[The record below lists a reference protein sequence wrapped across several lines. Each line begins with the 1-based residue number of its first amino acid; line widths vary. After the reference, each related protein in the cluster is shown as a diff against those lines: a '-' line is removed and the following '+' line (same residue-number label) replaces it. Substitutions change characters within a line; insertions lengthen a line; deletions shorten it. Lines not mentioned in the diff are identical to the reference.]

1 MRFLLVDRIVEFKP
15 GQSITGVKSVSM
27 SEDFLEFHF
36 PKVPVMP
43 GVLLLEALVQLA
55 GWLQAASSD
64 YEHWF
69 LLQKVERCMFY
80 DFSLP
85 GDRVE
90 LQVQAQSIVAEDER
104 AFTGVCLVD
113 GKKRMVAEF
122 SGKVVRLEDIEN
134 VAAQKKHFQFLTRS
148 GFSP

>member
-15 GQSITGVKSVSM
+15 GQSITGVKSVAM

-55 GWLQAASSD
+55 GWLQAASSN
-64 YEHWF
+64 YQHWF

-90 LQVQAQSIVAEDER
+90 LQVQEQAIVAADEM
-104 AFTGVCLVD
+104 AFTGVCSVD

-134 VAAQKKHFQFLTRS
+134 VEAQKKHFQFLTRS